1 MRGLIIAMI
10 AGTAVLYMFIGLLA
24 AVAIEMVA
32 KENDIKFFKFVRYM
46 YTNYGKFRKKLIIYV
61 AGLIAWVL
69 IGTVYIGAANK
80 NDEEYIYHI
89 VQSGESVWSIAYDT
103 YGDEV
108 DLRKMVRKI
117 ERMNGIKQSVIYPG
131 QIIEMPDG
139 GKVK

>member
-10 AGTAVLYMFIGLLA
+10 AGTAVVYMFIGLLA

-32 KENDIKFFKFVRYM
+32 KENDIKFFKFVQYM
-46 YTNYGKFRKKLIIYV
+46 YTKYGSFRKKLIIYV
-61 AGLIAWVL
+61 AGVLMWAL
-69 IGTVYIGAANK
+69 IGTVYIGAATK

-108 DLRKMVRKI
+108 DLRRMVRKI
-117 ERMNGIKQSVIYPG
+117 EKMNGIKQSVIYPG
-131 QIIEMPDG
+131 QIIEMPDMAE
-139 GKVK
+139 

>member
-10 AGTAVLYMFIGLLA
+10 AGTAVVYMFIGLLA

-32 KENDIKFFKFVRYM
+32 KEHDIKFFKFVRYM
-46 YTNYGKFRKKLIIYV
+46 YTKYGSFRKRLIIYV
-61 AGLIAWVL
+61 AGLIMWAL
-69 IGTVYIGAANK
+69 IGTVYIGAATK

-108 DLRKMVRKI
+108 DLRRMVRKI
-117 ERMNGIKQSVIYPG
+117 EKMNGIKQSVIYPG
-131 QIIEMPDG
+131 QIIEMPDMAE
-139 GKVK
+139 